1 MSAVEAKLAAVRDRL
16 LHRSAVT
23 DVVRMLLVVIALI
36 PSPLVLFPLQ
46 LAVVVWTCCELDD
59 VDVDVDAT
67 FSFVIVVLVIALRAE
82 DLNCFAKCVCG
93 AR

>member
-1 MSAVEAKLAAVRDRL
+1 MSAVEAQLAAVSPRL

-23 DVVRMLLVVIALI
+23 DVVRLLLVVIG
-36 PSPLVLFPLQ
+36 LVLFPLQ